1 MTVAEEKFPVPRGP
15 VRLHPQGN
23 LSLAARRGALL
34 ARIHAA
40 REATVIAGRRVAGD
54 LHATERA
61 RLSII
66 TGLKV
71 LKASVVAAGVIWSFN
86 TISHNPR
93 VGRGRRYLTMAV
105 SLLSTIRA
113 MRKIG
118 ALVIPLIQMRRS

>member
-1 MTVAEEKFPVPRGP
+1 MTVSEEVFPVSRIPA
-15 VRLHPQGN
+15 RLHSQET
-23 LSLAARRGALL
+23 LSLPARRTALL
-34 ARIHAA
+34 ERIHAA
-40 REATVIAGRRVAGD
+40 REATVVAGRRVAVD
-54 LHATERA
+54 LHATERT

-93 VGRGRRYLTMAV
+93 MGRSRRYLTMAV
-105 SLLSTIRA
+105 SLLSSIRA

-118 ALVIPLIQMRRS
+118 ALVIPLLQTRRS

>member
-1 MTVAEEKFPVPRGP
+1 MTVSEQEFLVSRVPD
-15 VRLHPQGN
+15 RLHPEGP
-23 LSLAARRGALL
+23 LSLPARRTALL

-40 REATVIAGRRVAGD
+40 REATVIAGQRVAGD

-93 VGRGRRYLTMAV
+93 MGRGRRYLTMAV
-105 SLLSTIRA
+105 SLLSSIRA

-118 ALVIPLIQMRRS
+118 ALVIPLLQTRRN

>member
-1 MTVAEEKFPVPRGP
+1 MTVSEEEFPVSRVQG
-15 VRLHPQGN
+15 RLHPQVT
-23 LSLAARRGALL
+23 LSLPARRTALL
-34 ARIHAA
+34 ERIHAA
-40 REATVIAGRRVAGD
+40 REATVVAGRRVVVD

-93 VGRGRRYLTMAV
+93 MGRGRRYLTMAISV
-105 SLLSTIRA
+105 LSSIRA

-118 ALVIPLIQMRRS
+118 ALVIPLIQTRRS